1 MLNDSG
7 CSLGNT
13 DLYDT
18 GLDEEEESLEAI
30 RAAVKQRMNNLK
42 VPVLILSVYYKHLN
56 MYHL

>member
-7 CSLGNT
+7 CPLGDT

-30 RAAVKQRMNNLK
+30 RASVKQRMKNLK
-42 VPVLILSVYYKHLN
+42 VLILPD
-56 MYHL
+56 

>member
-30 RAAVKQRMNNLK
+30 RAAVKQRMNNPK
-42 VPVLILSVYYKHLN
+42 VLILSV
-56 MYHL
+56 

>member
-30 RAAVKQRMNNLK
+30 RAAVKQRMNNPK
-42 VPVLILSVYYKHLN
+42 VLILSVYYKHLN

>member
-7 CSLGNT
+7 CSLGDT

-42 VPVLILSVYYKHLN
+42 VLIVSV
-56 MYHL
+56 